1 MMRHSPKVLFVT
13 LFCWMSLNA
22 QPMGEGLS
30 TEPTLQNRD
39 DILFYG
45 GFESILPGDDGWRD
59 SWGSLWGSPNRGIFL
74 STTVSDLIPNS
85 QTLRVSYPSGG
96 VGPGETGTQWP
107 TSLEEF
113 EGLEAQYDSLYL
125 RYYVKFEEG
134 FDFVKGGKLPGLMGA
149 SSELICSV

>member
-1 MMRHSPKVLFVT
+1 M
-13 LFCWMSLNA
+13 
-22 QPMGEGLS
+22 
-30 TEPTLQNRD
+30 
-39 DILFYG
+39 
-45 GFESILPGDDGWRD
+45 
-59 SWGSLWGSPNRGIFL
+59 
-74 STTVSDLIPNS
+74 
-85 QTLRVSYPSGG
+85 
-96 VGPGETGTQWP
+96 GPGETGTQWP